1 MKVVITKMGDHLHIG
16 TLHGETSNYYEK
28 DIKGIL
34 DAAKLSWSEMIDY
47 IPVEVEL
54 TKKVLEK
61 YHSYVKSYKGMPYSK
76 RKTIRI

>member
-1 MKVVITKMGDHLHIG
+1 MKIVITKMGDHLHIG

-34 DAAKLSWSEMIDY
+34 NAAKLSWSEMIDY
-47 IPVEVEL
+47 IPVEVDL

-61 YHSYVKSYKGMPYSK
+61 YHSYVKSYKGMPFSK
-76 RKTIRI
+76 RETIRI